1 MICMLEI
8 KDQVLRVLLPD
19 FGDSKNTERFAEN
32 KRTAAAL
39 QEPGRHG
46 LQARIRREENEALQ

>member
-1 MICMLEI
+1 MLEI